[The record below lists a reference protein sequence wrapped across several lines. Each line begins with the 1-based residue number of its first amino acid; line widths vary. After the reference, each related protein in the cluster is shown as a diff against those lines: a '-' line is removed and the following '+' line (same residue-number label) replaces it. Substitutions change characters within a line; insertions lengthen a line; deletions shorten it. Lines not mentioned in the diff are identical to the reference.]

1 MTVENQEKFPCIFI
15 PILIFTSLISITHI
29 DIYIHID
36 IYANLNT
43 TMSIYFIH
51 YPNRVFN
58 NNPKPQT
65 SQQKNLDK
73 LLILLTSC

>member
-1 MTVENQEKFPCIFI
+1 MMVENQEEFPYTFI
-15 PILIFTSLISITHI
+15 PILIFTSLISI
-29 DIYIHID
+29 IHID